1 MDGKKSA
8 VYDAV
13 VVFDTPI
20 KIQNDRKETI
30 QIFGLLYERDMRK
43 RNDLFVW
50 SVQRYITYLMGCQ
63 QVQEK
68 GGKLSP
74 EIWMLPNEHII
85 TLGNPVKNF
94 IYKFLKPQLIKYR
107 LVEFEKA
114 LDVKD
119 DEHDDLF
126 LISEKPLTRYDLAA
140 NNTKITKKQKWE
152 LN

>member
-1 MDGKKSA
+1 MDEKKKLPFDS
-8 VYDAV
+8 V
-13 VVFDTPI
+13 VVLDTPI
-20 KIQNDRKETI
+20 RIQNDRKETI
-30 QIFGLLYERDMRK
+30 SIFGLLYERKMRE

-119 DEHDDLF
+119 EEHDDLF
-126 LISEKPLTRYDLAA
+126 LISEDPLTRYDLAA
-140 NNTKITKKQKWE
+140 NNTKISKKQK
-152 LN
+152 

>member
-1 MDGKKSA
+1 MDEKKSTA
-8 VYDAV
+8 YDAV
-13 VVFDTPI
+13 VVLDTPI

-30 QIFGLLYERDMRK
+30 SIFGLLYERKMRE

-107 LVEFEKA
+107 LVEFEKE

-119 DEHDDLF
+119 EEHDDLF
-126 LISEKPLTRYDLAA
+126 LISQDPLTRCKLLD
-140 NNTKITKKQKWE
+140 NTKISKKK
-152 LN
+152 

>member
-1 MDGKKSA
+1 MDEKKSTA
-8 VYDAV
+8 YDAV
-13 VVFDTPI
+13 VVLNTPI

-30 QIFGLLYERDMRK
+30 QIYGLLYERKMRE

-107 LVEFEKA
+107 LVEFNQPI
-114 LDVKD
+114 DVKD
-119 DEHDDLF
+119 EEHDDLF
-126 LISEKPLTRYDLAA
+126 LISADPLTRYDLAA
-140 NNTKITKKQKWE
+140 NNTKITKKQK
-152 LN
+152 

>member
-1 MDGKKSA
+1 MDEKKNIT
-8 VYDAV
+8 YDAV
-13 VVFDTPI
+13 VVLDTPI

-30 QIFGLLYERDMRK
+30 QIYGLLYERKMRE

-107 LVEFEKA
+107 LVEFEKE

-119 DEHDDLF
+119 EEHDDLF
-126 LISEKPLTRYDLAA
+126 LISNEPLTRCKLLD
-140 NNTKITKKQKWE
+140 NTKISKKK
-152 LN
+152 

>member
-1 MDGKKSA
+1 MDEKKSA
-8 VYDAV
+8 AYDAV
-13 VVFDTPI
+13 VVLDTPI

-30 QIFGLLYERDMRK
+30 QIYGLLYERDIRK

-74 EIWMLPNEHII
+74 EIWLLPNEHII

-107 LVEFEKA
+107 LVEFDQP
-114 LDVKD
+114 LDIKD

-126 LISEKPLTRYDLAA
+126 LISEDPLTRYDLAA
-140 NNTKITKKQKWE
+140 NNTKISKQK
-152 LN
+152 

>member
-1 MDGKKSA
+1 MDEKKNA
-8 VYDAV
+8 AYDAV
-13 VVFDTPI
+13 VVLDTPI
-20 KIQNDRKETI
+20 RIQNDRKETI
-30 QIFGLLYERDMRK
+30 SIFGLLYERKMRE

-63 QVQEK
+63 QVQQK

-114 LDVKD
+114 LDIKD
-119 DEHDDLF
+119 EEHDDLF
-126 LISEKPLTRYDLAA
+126 LISQDPLTRYDLAA
-140 NNTKITKKQKWE
+140 NNTKITKKQK
-152 LN
+152 

>member
-1 MDGKKSA
+1 MDEKKSTA
-8 VYDAV
+8 YDAV
-13 VVFDTPI
+13 VVLDTPI
-20 KIQNDRKETI
+20 RIQNDRKETI
-30 QIFGLLYERDMRK
+30 QIFGLLYERKMRE

-107 LVEFEKA
+107 LVEFNQP

-119 DEHDDLF
+119 EEHDDLF
-126 LISEKPLTRYDLAA
+126 LISNDPLTRYDLAA
-140 NNTKITKKQKWE
+140 NKEDKNKKNK
-152 LN
+152 

>member
-1 MDGKKSA
+1 MDKEKKLL
-8 VYDAV
+8 YDGV
-13 VVFDTPI
+13 VLFDTTI
-20 KIQNDRKETI
+20 KITNDRKEDI
-30 QIFGLLYERDMRK
+30 PIYGLLYERKMRE

-50 SVQRYITYLMGCQ
+50 SVQRYITYIMGCQ

-107 LVEFEKA
+107 LVEFEKPI
-114 LDVKD
+114 DVKD

-126 LISEKPLTRYDLAA
+126 LISQDPLARCKLLDD
-140 NNTKITKKQKWE
+140 TKISKKKWE

>member
-1 MDGKKSA
+1 MDEKKST

-13 VVFDTPI
+13 VVLDTPI

-30 QIFGLLYERDMRK
+30 SIFGLLYERKMRE

-74 EIWMLPNEHII
+74 EIWILPNEHII

-107 LVEFEKA
+107 LVEFEKV

-119 DEHDDLF
+119 EEHDDLF
-126 LISEKPLTRYDLAA
+126 LISQEPLTRYDLAA
-140 NNTKITKKQKWE
+140 NNTKITKKQK
-152 LN
+152 

>member
-1 MDGKKSA
+1 MDEKKNIT
-8 VYDAV
+8 YDAV
-13 VVFDTPI
+13 VVLDTPI

-30 QIFGLLYERDMRK
+30 QIYGLLYERDMRK

-50 SVQRYITYLMGCQ
+50 SVQRYITYLMGSQ

-107 LVEFEKA
+107 LVEFEKE

-119 DEHDDLF
+119 EEHDDLF
-126 LISEKPLTRYDLAA
+126 LISEDPLTKYDLAA

-152 LN
+152 

>member
-1 MDGKKSA
+1 MDEKKSTA
-8 VYDAV
+8 YDAV
-13 VVFDTPI
+13 VVLDAPI

-30 QIFGLLYERDMRK
+30 QIYGLLYERDMRE

-63 QVQEK
+63 QVQDK

-94 IYKFLKPQLIKYR
+94 IYKFLKPQLINYR

-119 DEHDDLF
+119 EEHDDLF
-126 LISEKPLTRYDLAA
+126 LISEDPLTRCKLLD
-140 NNTKITKKQKWE
+140 NTKISKKK
-152 LN
+152 

>member
-1 MDGKKSA
+1 MDENKNA

-13 VVFDTPI
+13 VVLDTPI

-30 QIFGLLYERDMRK
+30 QIFGLLYERKMRE

-63 QVQEK
+63 LVQEK

-114 LDVKD
+114 LDIKD

-126 LISEKPLTRYDLAA
+126 LISNDPLTRYDLAA
-140 NNTKITKKQKWE
+140 NNTKITKKQK
-152 LN
+152 

>member
-1 MDGKKSA
+1 MDEKKNA
-8 VYDAV
+8 AYDAV
-13 VVFDTPI
+13 VVLDTPI

-30 QIFGLLYERDMRK
+30 SIFGLLYERKMRE

-126 LISEKPLTRYDLAA
+126 LISNEPLTRYDLAA
-140 NNTKITKKQKWE
+140 NNTKITKKQK
-152 LN
+152 